1 MQRIESWIGN
11 KKYGKNCRMLTSYT
25 NIFSRSASDY
35 ESLVK
40 INVLHILEVDKY
52 STISDMTAQVK
63 SSQRE
68 NVDYIFIFS

>member
-1 MQRIESWIGN
+1 
-11 KKYGKNCRMLTSYT
+11 MLTSYT